1 MKKEWLFMLNLM
13 LILFTF
19 SCNAQ
24 SDKGEVSRHQSQAEM
39 VEVYYFHFT
48 QRCVT
53 CQAVENETKK
63 AIEELYS
70 EALNE
75 EKIVFVSFNLDNEE
89 GKKMAE
95 KLNISGQTLLVVKD
109 EKHVNLTNDG
119 FLYARTKPEKL
130 REAIQK
136 AVGKI

>member
-1 MKKEWLFMLNLM
+1 MKKEWLVLLNLAI
-13 LILFTF
+13 ILLTL

-24 SDKGEVSRHQSQAEM
+24 SDKGVENEHPTAADI

-63 AIEELYS
+63 AIEELYA
-70 EALNE
+70 EALKDE
-75 EKIVFVSFNLDNEE
+75 RIVFVSFNLDNQE
-89 GKKMAE
+89 GKKMAG

-109 EKHVNLTNDG
+109 DKKMNLTNQG
-119 FLYARTKPEKL
+119 FLYARTNPEIL
-130 REAIQK
+130 RQSIQR

>member
-1 MKKEWLFMLNLM
+1 MNKEWLFLVNL
-13 LILFTF
+13 IIIVFTL

-24 SDKGEVSRHQSQAEM
+24 SDKGEVSSAQLQSDI

-48 QRCVT
+48 QRCAT
-53 CQAVENETKK
+53 CRAVEAETKK
-63 AIEELYS
+63 AIEELYTG
-70 EALNE
+70 AMNE
-75 EKIVFVSFNLDNEE
+75 GKIVFVSFNLDEEE

-109 EKHVNLTNDG
+109 DDQVNLTNDG
-119 FLYARTKPEKL
+119 FLYARTNPVKF
-130 REAIQK
+130 REAMQK

>member
-1 MKKEWLFMLNLM
+1 MKKELLFLLNLIV
-13 LILFTF
+13 ILFAF

-24 SDKGEVSRHQSQAEM
+24 SDKGEVSMHQSQADM

-63 AIEELYS
+63 AIEELYT
-70 EALNE
+70 EALKE
-75 EKIVFVSFNLDNEE
+75 EKIVFISFNLDNEE

-95 KLNISGQTLLVVKD
+95 KLNIAGQTLLVVKD
-109 EKHVNLTNDG
+109 NKQMNLTNDG
-119 FLYARTKPEKL
+119 FLYARTNPEKL
-130 REAIQK
+130 REAIQQ

>member
-1 MKKEWLFMLNLM
+1 MKKEWLVLLNLAI
-13 LILFTF
+13 ILFTL

-24 SDKGEVSRHQSQAEM
+24 SDKGVVNEHTAEADI

-63 AIEELYS
+63 AIEELYT
-70 EALNE
+70 EALKDE
-75 EKIVFVSFNLDNEE
+75 RIVFVSFNLDNEE

-95 KLNISGQTLLVVKD
+95 KLNISGQTLLVVKND
-109 EKHVNLTNDG
+109 KKMNLTNEG
-119 FLYARTKPEKL
+119 FLYARTNPEIL
-130 REAIQK
+130 RQAIQK

>member
-1 MKKEWLFMLNLM
+1 MKKECLFLVNLII
-13 LILFTF
+13 ILFTF

-24 SDKGEVSRHQSQAEM
+24 SDKGEVPRDQYQAEI

-48 QRCVT
+48 QRCAT

-63 AIEELYS
+63 AIEELYA
-70 EALNE
+70 EAQNE
-75 EKIVFVSFNLDNEE
+75 EKIVFISYNLDNEE

-109 EKHVNLTNDG
+109 DEQVNLTNDG
-119 FLYARTKPEKL
+119 FLYARTKPEIL